1 MKGNHI
7 DLFQLLSVVKDSVAD
22 AVPEHVWVR
31 AEIASI
37 SVRRNGHCY
46 MDLVQSE
53 NGQVVAQSKAIVWS
67 GIFGQLSLFF
77 SSVTGTQLEAGQQV
91 LLLVGV
97 SFNPVY
103 GFSLIVEDIDPEYT
117 LGDAERKR
125 LETLDRLRKEGLL
138 DIQKG
143 FSLPVLPRNLAVIS
157 APDAAG
163 YRDFEKHLKDNEY
176 GFSFRT
182 TLYPAVMQG
191 AGCAASIAS
200 ALKEAG
206 NSGEAYDAVLILRGG
221 GSRLDLACFDEYDLC
236 AAVALH
242 PFPVLTAIGHDQD
255 THLCDMTACRYV
267 KTPTAL
273 ADLFVEMFALQDA
286 RLEDLRVRLK
296 NARMTRLTL
305 MQSRL
310 DVLRARLEAADPRRL
325 LDKGYAVVIG
335 PDDRLLTSVSAC
347 REGDE
352 LTVMVRDGKLITR
365 VEKIEL

>member
-1 MKGNHI
+1 M
-7 DLFQLLSVVKDSVAD
+7 DLFQLLSAVKECVAD
-22 AVPEHVWVR
+22 AAPERVWVR

-46 MDLVQSE
+46 MDLVQSVD
-53 NGQVVAQSKAIVWS
+53 GQVVAQSRAIVWA
-67 GIFGQLSLFF
+67 GVFGQLSLFF
-77 SSVTGTQLEAGQQV
+77 ASVTGTQLAAGQQV

-97 SFNPVY
+97 NFNPVY
-103 GFSLIVEDIDPEYT
+103 GFSLIVDDIDPEYT

-125 LETLDRLRKEGLL
+125 LETLERLRKEGLL
-138 DIQKG
+138 DMQKG

-163 YRDFEKHLKDNEY
+163 YRDFEKHLKGNEY
-176 GFSFRT
+176 GFTFRT
-182 TLYPAVMQG
+182 ALYPAVMQG
-191 AGCAASIAS
+191 AGCAVSIAS
-200 ALKEAG
+200 ALKDIEG
-206 NSGEAYDAVLILRGG
+206 SGTSYDAVLILRGG
-221 GSRLDLACFDEYDLC
+221 GSKLDLACFDEYDLC

-273 ADLFVEMFALQDA
+273 ADLFIDMFAQQDT

-296 NARMTRLTL
+296 NVRRTRIAL

-325 LDKGYAVVIG
+325 LDKGYAVVTG
-335 PDDRLLTSVSAC
+335 PDDRLLASAATC
-347 REGDE
+347 REGDV
-352 LTVMVRDGKLITR
+352 LTVMLRDGNLKTR
-365 VEKIEL
+365 VESIEL